1 MVTSIY
7 LAGGIFSLFCRFEGY
22 GLSVSRSADYN
33 GLAAVIAATR
43 EAGSDHFGKAMVDW
57 LRGHVGFDHCVIF
70 GYRGA
75 ARPPLLF
82 ETFSPAESH
91 VFVALYQEG
100 PYLLDPFHHAA
111 VERKEG
117 FWRMRELAPDR
128 FYASEYYRSY
138 YSQTKLAEEVG
149 FFVPLPG
156 KDAAVLSLMRLRASG
171 PFGTADAR
179 LLRDMAPA
187 VVSLVRLRWPNLP
200 TDEPATTPRGEA
212 AAVASEFDRAHIW
225 KSLSLTSREKQVVD
239 LVLQGHSTE
248 SIARALRIVP
258 GTVKVHRRN
267 IYRKLKIKSQAG
279 LFARF
284 VEIIDAQIG

>member
-1 MVTSIY
+1 LNRRS
-7 LAGGIFSLFCRFEGY
+7 
-22 GLSVSRSADYN
+22 SRSDDFS
-33 GLAAVIAATR
+33 GLAAAI
-43 EAGSDHFGKAMVDW
+43 EAISETSGCRFGEMLTAW
-57 LRGHVGFDHCVIF
+57 LRRHVGFDHCVVF

-75 ARPPLLF
+75 ARPPMLF

-128 FYASEYYRSY
+128 FYASEYFRSY
-138 YSQTKLAEEVG
+138 YSQTRLAEEVG

-156 KDAAVLSLMRLRASG
+156 KDAVVLSLMRLKASG

-179 LLRDMAPA
+179 LLRDMAP
-187 VVSLVRLRWPNLP
+187 LVIELCRQRWRELP
-200 TDEPATTPRGEA
+200 EA
-212 AAVASEFDRAHIW
+212 ENTLAPKNAPPPVNEFDRAHIW
-225 KSLSLTSREKQVVD
+225 ESLSLTPREVHVVD
-239 LVLQGHSTE
+239 MVLQGHSTE
-248 SIARALRIVP
+248 SIARSLGVAP

-267 IYRKLKIKSQAG
+267 IHQKLGIKSQAE

-284 VEIIDAQIG
+284 IEIIESRR

>member
-1 MVTSIY
+1 MS
-7 LAGGIFSLFCRFEGY
+7 A
-22 GLSVSRSADYN
+22 SRSDEYSR
-33 GLAAVIAATR
+33 LAALVAATR
-43 EAGSDHFGKAMVDW
+43 ETAGDQFGKAMVDW
-57 LRGHVGFDHCVIF
+57 LRQHVSFDHCVVF

-75 ARPPLLF
+75 SRPPLLF

-128 FYASEYYRSY
+128 FYASEYFRSY
-138 YSQTKLAEEVG
+138 YSQTRLAEEVG

-156 KDAAVLSLMRLRASG
+156 KDALVLSLMRLRASG

-187 VVSLVRLRWPNLP
+187 VINFIRLRWPSLP
-200 TDEPATTPRGEA
+200 ADEPAQAKQDETI
-212 AAVASEFDRAHIW
+212 ASVNEFDRAHIW
-225 KSLSLTSREKQVVD
+225 KSLSLTPREKHVVD

-248 SIARALRIVP
+248 SIARAMRIVP

-284 VEIIDAQIG
+284 VEIIDARIR

>member
-1 MVTSIY
+1 
-7 LAGGIFSLFCRFEGY
+7 L
-22 GLSVSRSADYN
+22 SRSDEYHQ
-33 GLAAVIAATR
+33 LATLVAATR
-43 EAGSDHFGKAMVDW
+43 EASGDLFGQALVDW
-57 LRGHVGFDHCVIF
+57 LRQHVSFDHCVVF

-75 ARPPLLF
+75 SRPPLLF

-128 FYASEYYRSY
+128 FYASEYFRSY
-138 YSQTKLAEEVG
+138 YSQTRLAEEVG
-149 FFVPLPG
+149 FFAPLPG
-156 KDAAVLSLMRLRASG
+156 KDALVLSLMRLRASG

-179 LLRDMAPA
+179 LLRDMAPTVINFA
-187 VVSLVRLRWPNLP
+187 RLRWPALP
-200 TDEPATTPRGEA
+200 ADEPAELKQDETIAP
-212 AAVASEFDRAHIW
+212 VNEFDRAHIW
-225 KSLSLTSREKQVVD
+225 QSLSLTPREKHVVD

-248 SIARALRIVP
+248 SIARAMRIVP

-284 VEIIDAQIG
+284 VEIIDARIR

>member
-1 MVTSIY
+1 
-7 LAGGIFSLFCRFEGY
+7 L
-22 GLSVSRSADYN
+22 SRSDEYSQ
-33 GLAAVIAATR
+33 LATLVAATR
-43 EAGSDHFGKAMVDW
+43 ETSGDLFGKALVDW
-57 LRGHVGFDHCVIF
+57 LRLHVGFDHCVVF

-75 ARPPLLF
+75 SRPPLLF

-128 FYASEYYRSY
+128 FYASEYFRSY
-138 YSQTKLAEEVG
+138 YSQTRLAEEVG

-156 KDAAVLSLMRLRASG
+156 KDALVLSLMRLRASG

-187 VVSLVRLRWPNLP
+187 VVNLARLRWPALP
-200 TDEPATTPRGEA
+200 ADEPTETKQDETIV
-212 AAVASEFDRAHIW
+212 AVNEFDRAHIW
-225 KSLSLTSREKQVVD
+225 KSLSLTPREKHVVD

-248 SIARALRIVP
+248 SIARAMRIVP

-284 VEIIDAQIG
+284 VEIIDARIR

>member
-1 MVTSIY
+1 
-7 LAGGIFSLFCRFEGY
+7 
-22 GLSVSRSADYN
+22 LSASRSDEYSR
-33 GLAAVIAATR
+33 LAALVAATR
-43 EAGSDHFGKAMVDW
+43 ETVGDQFGKAMVDW
-57 LRGHVGFDHCVIF
+57 LRQHVSFDHCVIF

-91 VFVALYQEG
+91 VFVTLYQEG

-128 FYASEYYRSY
+128 FYASEYFRSY

-156 KDAAVLSLMRLRASG
+156 KDALVLSLMRLRASG

-187 VVSLVRLRWPNLP
+187 VINFGRTRPIEASRSAEAKGSPRATSSRVCEISTRLFCTATPKRPISPTIELAFQVS
-200 TDEPATTPRGEA
+200 PA
-212 AAVASEFDRAHIW
+212 
-225 KSLSLTSREKQVVD
+225 
-239 LVLQGHSTE
+239 
-248 SIARALRIVP
+248 
-258 GTVKVHRRN
+258 
-267 IYRKLKIKSQAG
+267 SQSA
-279 LFARF
+279 
-284 VEIIDAQIG
+284 

>member
-1 MVTSIY
+1 M
-7 LAGGIFSLFCRFEGY
+7 A
-22 GLSVSRSADYN
+22 VSRSDDYN
-33 GLAAVIAATR
+33 GLGTVIAATR
-43 EAGSDHFGKAMVDW
+43 EAGGDHFGRAIVGW

-156 KDAAVLSLMRLRASG
+156 KDAVVLSLMRLRASG

-187 VVSLVRLRWPNLP
+187 VISLVRLRWPNLP
-200 TDEPATTPRGEA
+200 ADAPAASPRGEA
-212 AAVASEFDRAHIW
+212 VAIASEFDRAHIW

>member
-1 MVTSIY
+1 LSTRSPRSREFSD
-7 LAGGIFSLFCRFEGY
+7 LA
-22 GLSVSRSADYN
+22 SVI
-33 GLAAVIAATR
+33 GATR
-43 EAGSDHFGKAMVDW
+43 EESGKPFGAAMVAW
-57 LRGHVGFDHCVIF
+57 LARHVSFDHCVVF

-75 ARPPLLF
+75 TRPPLLF

-91 VFVALYQEG
+91 VFVTLYQEG

-111 VERKEG
+111 IDRKEG

-149 FFVPLPG
+149 FFVPLAG
-156 KDAAVLSLMRLRASG
+156 RDSLVLSLMRLRASG
-171 PFGTADAR
+171 PFGTADVR
-179 LLRDMAPA
+179 LLRDMAP
-187 VVSLVRLRWPNLP
+187 VVIGLCRLRWPALP
-200 TDEPATTPRGEA
+200 QAKQIKVDNTPAPA
-212 AAVASEFDRAHIW
+212 NEFDRNHIW
-225 KSLSLTSREKQVVD
+225 ESLTLTQREVHVVD

-248 SIARALRIVP
+248 SISRALGVAP

-267 IYRKLKIKSQAG
+267 IYRKLQIKSQAG

-284 VEIIDAQIG
+284 VEIMETRVK

>member
-1 MVTSIY
+1 
-7 LAGGIFSLFCRFEGY
+7 
-22 GLSVSRSADYN
+22 LSASRSDEYSQ
-33 GLAAVIAATR
+33 LAALVAATR
-43 EAGSDHFGKAMVDW
+43 ETSGDLFGQAMVGW
-57 LRGHVGFDHCVIF
+57 LRQHVSFDHCVIF

-75 ARPPLLF
+75 SRPPLLF

-91 VFVALYQEG
+91 VFVTLYQEG

-128 FYASEYYRSY
+128 FYASEYFRTY
-138 YSQTKLAEEVG
+138 YSQTRLAEEVG

-156 KDAAVLSLMRLRASG
+156 KDALVLSLMRLRASG

-187 VVSLVRLRWPNLP
+187 VIGFARLRWPALAS
-200 TDEPATTPRGEA
+200 DEPDEA
-212 AAVASEFDRAHIW
+212 EQDETIAAVNEFDRAHIW
-225 KSLSLTSREKQVVD
+225 ESLSLTAREKHVVD

-267 IYRKLKIKSQAG
+267 IHRKLGIKSQAG

-284 VEIIDAQIG
+284 IEIIESRR

>member
-1 MVTSIY
+1 MKGRTSR
-7 LAGGIFSLFCRFEGY
+7 GDDFG
-22 GLSVSRSADYN
+22 D
-33 GLAAVIAATR
+33 LAAVVAATR
-43 EAGSDHFGKAMVDW
+43 EASGDRFGEALVAW
-57 LRGHVGFDHCVIF
+57 LSRHVSFDHCVVF

-75 ARPPLLF
+75 ARPPMLF
-82 ETFSPAESH
+82 ETFSPSESH

-128 FYASEYYRSY
+128 FYASEYFRSY

-156 KDAAVLSLMRLRASG
+156 KDAVVLSLMRLKASG

-179 LLRDMAPA
+179 KLRDMAP
-187 VVSLVRLRWPNLP
+187 LVIELCRQRWPELP
-200 TDEPATTPRGEA
+200 ETEQPAPAEKNA
-212 AAVASEFDRAHIW
+212 PAPVNEFDRTHIW
-225 KSLSLTSREKQVVD
+225 ESLSLTVREMHVVD
-239 LVLQGHSTE
+239 MVLQGHSTE
-248 SIARALRIVP
+248 SIARSLGVAP

-267 IYRKLKIKSQAG
+267 IHRKLGINSQAE

-284 VEIIDAQIG
+284 IQIIEKRR

>member
-1 MVTSIY
+1 M
-7 LAGGIFSLFCRFEGY
+7 G
-22 GLSVSRSADYN
+22 VSRSDEYSQ
-33 GLAAVIAATR
+33 LATLVAATR
-43 EAGSDHFGKAMVDW
+43 ETSGDLFGKAIVSW
-57 LRGHVGFDHCVIF
+57 LRQHVSFDHCVIF

-75 ARPPLLF
+75 LRPPLLF

-149 FFVPLPG
+149 FFVPLMG
-156 KDAAVLSLMRLRASG
+156 KDALVLSLMRLRVSG
-171 PFGTADAR
+171 SFGTADAR
-179 LLRDMAPA
+179 VLRDMAPA
-187 VVSLVRLRWPNLP
+187 VINFARLRWPGLP
-200 TDEPATTPRGEA
+200 ADEPAGTKQDET
-212 AAVASEFDRAHIW
+212 VASVNAFDRAHIW
-225 KSLSLTSREKQVVD
+225 KSLSLTPREKHVVD

-248 SIARALRIVP
+248 SIARAMRIVP

-267 IYRKLKIKSQAG
+267 IHRKLGIKSQAG

-284 VEIIDAQIG
+284 IEIIENRR

>member
-1 MVTSIY
+1 MN
-7 LAGGIFSLFCRFEGY
+7 GRP
-22 GLSVSRSADYN
+22 SRSDDFSD
-33 GLAAVIAATR
+33 LAAAIEATR
-43 EAGSDHFGKAMVDW
+43 ETNGCRFGELLVTW
-57 LRGHVGFDHCVIF
+57 LRRHVSFDHCVVF

-75 ARPPLLF
+75 ARPPVLF

-128 FYASEYYRSY
+128 FYASEYFRSY
-138 YSQTKLAEEVG
+138 YSQTRLAEEVG

-156 KDAAVLSLMRLRASG
+156 KDAVVLSLMRLKASG

-179 LLRDMAPA
+179 LLRDMAP
-187 VVSLVRLRWPNLP
+187 LVIELCRQRWPELP
-200 TDEPATTPRGEA
+200 EAGNVLAAKNAPPPAN
-212 AAVASEFDRAHIW
+212 EFDRTHIW
-225 KSLSLTSREKQVVD
+225 ESLSLTPREVHVVD
-239 LVLQGHSTE
+239 MVLQGHSTE
-248 SIARALRIVP
+248 SIARSLGVAS

-267 IYRKLKIKSQAG
+267 IHQKLGIKSQAE

-284 VEIIDAQIG
+284 IEIIESRR

>member
-1 MVTSIY
+1 MRKRS
-7 LAGGIFSLFCRFEGY
+7 GRGSEFS
-22 GLSVSRSADYN
+22 D
-33 GLAAVIAATR
+33 LAAVIAATQ
-43 EAGSDHFGKAMVDW
+43 EGSGKPFGVAVIAW
-57 LRGHVGFDHCVIF
+57 LARHVGFDHCVIF

-75 ARPPLLF
+75 TRPQLLF

-91 VFVALYQEG
+91 VFVTLYQEG
-100 PYLLDPFHHAA
+100 PYLLDPFHHASID
-111 VERKEG
+111 RKEG

-149 FFVPLPG
+149 FFVPLAG
-156 KDAAVLSLMRLRASG
+156 RDSLVLSLMRLQASG

-187 VVSLVRLRWPNLP
+187 VIGLCRLRWPALP
-200 TDEPATTPRGEA
+200 KPKPAKVESTPA
-212 AAVASEFDRAHIW
+212 PANEFDRTHIW
-225 KSLSLTSREKQVVD
+225 ESLTLTQRETHVVD
-239 LVLQGHSTE
+239 LILQGHSTE
-248 SIARALRIVP
+248 SIARALGVAA

-267 IYRKLKIKSQAG
+267 IYRKLQIKSQAE

-284 VEIIDAQIG
+284 VEIMGAREKQQGPVDNRRFETAAPD

>member
-1 MVTSIY
+1 MFDLVKWSGIS
-7 LAGGIFSLFCRFEGY
+7 LRRQNSRGGDFG
-22 GLSVSRSADYN
+22 D
-33 GLAAVIAATR
+33 LAAVVAAAR
-43 EAGSDHFGKAMVDW
+43 ETSGHSFGEALVTW
-57 LRGHVGFDHCVIF
+57 LRRHVSFDHSVVF

-75 ARPPLLF
+75 MRPPMLF

-128 FYASEYYRSY
+128 FYASEYFRSY
-138 YSQTKLAEEVG
+138 YSQTNLAEEAG
-149 FFVPLPG
+149 FFVPLAG
-156 KDAAVLSLMRLRASG
+156 KDAVVLSLMRLKASG

-179 LLRDMAPA
+179 KLRDMAP
-187 VVSLVRLRWPNLP
+187 LVIELCRQRWAELP
-200 TDEPATTPRGEA
+200 EAEQPASA
-212 AAVASEFDRAHIW
+212 ADAPPLAINDFDRAHIW
-225 KSLSLTSREKQVVD
+225 ESLSLTTREMHVVD
-239 LVLQGHSTE
+239 MVLQGHSTE
-248 SIARALRIVP
+248 SIARSLGVAA

-267 IYRKLKIKSQAG
+267 IHSKLGITSQAE

-284 VEIIDAQIG
+284 IQIIENRR

>member
-1 MVTSIY
+1 MKGQS
-7 LAGGIFSLFCRFEGY
+7 
-22 GLSVSRSADYN
+22 SRSDHF
-33 GLAAVIAATR
+33 GDLAAVIGATR
-43 EAGSDHFGKAMVDW
+43 ETEGYCFGEALISW
-57 LRGHVGFDHCVIF
+57 LRRHVAFDHCVVF

-75 ARPPLLF
+75 LRPPLLF

-128 FYASEYYRSY
+128 FYASEYFRSY
-138 YSQTKLAEEVG
+138 YSQTRLAEEVG
-149 FFVPLPG
+149 FFVPLAG
-156 KDAAVLSLMRLRASG
+156 KDAVVLSLMRLKASG

-179 LLRDMAPA
+179 LLRDMAP
-187 VVSLVRLRWPNLP
+187 LVIELCRQRWPDLP
-200 TDEPATTPRGEA
+200 ESEQIAPPSKATEPP
-212 AAVASEFDRAHIW
+212 VNEFDRTHIW
-225 KSLSLTSREKQVVD
+225 ESLSLTPREMHVVD
-239 LVLQGHSTE
+239 MVLQGHSTE
-248 SIARALRIVP
+248 SIARSLGVAP

-267 IYRKLKIKSQAG
+267 IHHKLGIKSQAG

-284 VEIIDAQIG
+284 IEIIEKRR

>member
-1 MVTSIY
+1 M
-7 LAGGIFSLFCRFEGY
+7 
-22 GLSVSRSADYN
+22 SRSDEYSR
-33 GLAAVIAATR
+33 LATLVATTR
-43 EAGSDHFGKAMVDW
+43 ETSGDLFGQALVEW
-57 LRGHVGFDHCVIF
+57 LRQHVRFDHCVIF

-75 ARPPLLF
+75 SRPPLLF
-82 ETFSPAESH
+82 ETFSPTESH

-128 FYASEYYRSY
+128 FYASEYFRSY
-138 YSQTKLAEEVG
+138 YSQTRLAEEVG

-156 KDAAVLSLMRLRASG
+156 KDALVLSLMRLRASG

-187 VVSLVRLRWPNLP
+187 VISFIRLRWPALP
-200 TDEPATTPRGEA
+200 ADETAEA
-212 AAVASEFDRAHIW
+212 KQDETAAMVNEFDRAHIW
-225 KSLSLTSREKQVVD
+225 QSLSLTPREKHVVD

-248 SIARALRIVP
+248 SIARAMRIVP

-284 VEIIDAQIG
+284 VEIIDARIR

>member
-1 MVTSIY
+1 MG
-7 LAGGIFSLFCRFEGY
+7 LAA
-22 GLSVSRSADYN
+22 SRSDDYN
-33 GLAAVIAATR
+33 ALAAVIAASR
-43 EAGSDHFGKAMVDW
+43 ETAGDHFGKAIVSW
-57 LRGHVGFDHCVIF
+57 LRGHVRFDHCVIF

-91 VFVALYQEG
+91 IFVALYQEG

-138 YSQTKLAEEVG
+138 YSQTRLAEEVG
-149 FFVPLPG
+149 FFVPLAG
-156 KDAAVLSLMRLRASG
+156 NDALVLSLMRLRATG

-187 VVSLVRLRWPNLP
+187 VIGFCKQRWPALP
-200 TDEPATTPRGEA
+200 TDET
-212 AAVASEFDRAHIW
+212 AVRPSDETVAMPNELDRAHIW

-284 VEIIDAQIG
+284 VEIIDARIG